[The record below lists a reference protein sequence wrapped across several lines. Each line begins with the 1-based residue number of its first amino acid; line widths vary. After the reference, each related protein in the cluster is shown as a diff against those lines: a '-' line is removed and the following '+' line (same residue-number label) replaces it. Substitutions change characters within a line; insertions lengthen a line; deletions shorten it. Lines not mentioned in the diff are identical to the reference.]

1 MIKFDIKRLTRGQD
15 IAANI
20 NHYVNCQRDDI
31 WQYVGIF
38 HGRYCY
44 QSKIEK
50 FVIEVYDGINIYLT
64 MPGRLHPDYDIALGS
79 DKYKPEIKDILET
92 ASLKSV
98 WAKVHNVT
106 IENILKALD

>member
-1 MIKFDIKRLTRGQD
+1 MIKFDIERLTRGQD

-20 NHYVNCQRDDI
+20 NNYVNCQRDDI

-44 QSKIEK
+44 QSKAEK

-64 MPGRLHPDYDIALGS
+64 MPGRCYPDYDAALGS
-79 DKYKPEIKDILET
+79 DRYKLEIKDILET
-92 ASLKSV
+92 ASLKNV
-98 WAKVHNVT
+98 WAKVHNDT
-106 IENILKALD
+106 IGKILKALD